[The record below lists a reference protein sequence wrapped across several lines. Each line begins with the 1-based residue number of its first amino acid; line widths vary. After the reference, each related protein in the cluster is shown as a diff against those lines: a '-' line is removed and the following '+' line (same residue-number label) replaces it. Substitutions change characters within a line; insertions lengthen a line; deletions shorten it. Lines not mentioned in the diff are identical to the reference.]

1 MPDSNSVGRV
11 VRAGSTARGCA
22 WAIILTNKGRRKSSI
37 SAVQC
42 CPRTT
47 LRASFSSQGQ
57 SSGEDRLRL
66 PIRSGG
72 GEAGKMGSATVDAVR
87 FVHPCTSHRHP
98 PAQCVKGQ
106 ARTMPPDQRL
116 SVKSAVTIAD
126 ETGDRDGR
134 LPDEAQRQLIGRT
147 CRYFFSVH
155 PLSVFGCVR

>member
-1 MPDSNSVGRV
+1 MSDALSALDRRHVDAHGR
-11 VRAGSTARGCA
+11 SSSPTRGGGN
-22 WAIILTNKGRRKSSI
+22 LR

-87 FVHPCTSHRHP
+87 FVHLCTSHRHP

-116 SVKSAVTIAD
+116 SVESAVTIAD

-134 LPDEAQRQLIGRT
+134 LPDEAQRQLIGGI